1 MKTNMQR
8 NKYMELNLIQETQS
22 VFYSFWDWLID
33 FANMSFKEYSPAR
46 EVFFF
51 FNIKMYISEL
61 LIDSWCIALVNCR
74 MYM

>member
-1 MKTNMQR
+1 MKTNMQG

-22 VFYSFWDWLID
+22 VFYSFWDWLILQRCL
-33 FANMSFKEYSPAR
+33 SKSIGQLEKY
-46 EVFFF
+46 FFIY
-51 FNIKMYISEL
+51 IKMYISEL

>member
-51 FNIKMYISEL
+51 
-61 LIDSWCIALVNCR
+61 LI
-74 MYM
+74 